1 MLKGASPRLDP
12 HCCTTYK
19 QPMTNVQT
27 LADARPRREPG
38 KRMRSRLLDAA
49 VELFK
54 ARGAGGVAVA
64 EIAAAAGAYPSQV
77 TYYFRTKEALFVEAA
92 CREVL
97 YVARQAEIAAA
108 ASLNGADYNR
118 RLVKAVIGSPG
129 LALFVEAL
137 SLTRRRQDLA
147 PLIERTFER
156 LHAEGDRA
164 YAEARRRRGWTH
176 GEDAGTVARR
186 FWTLALGITLREG
199 ATEASVAD
207 AVEEMT
213 ALLRHRPET
222 IRAAPSPGDI

>member
-1 MLKGASPRLDP
+1 MA
-12 HCCTTYK
+12 YK
-19 QPMTNVQT
+19 QAMANVQA
-27 LADARPRREPG
+27 LADVRAVREPG

-54 ARGAGGVAVA
+54 AKGLGGVSVA

-97 YVARQAEIAAA
+97 YVARQAELAAA
-108 ASLNGADYNR
+108 GAASGSAYNR
-118 RLVKAVIGSPG
+118 RLVETVIGSPG

-164 YAEARRRRGWTH
+164 YAETRRRRGWAQA
-176 GEDAGTVARR
+176 EDAATVARR
-186 FWTLALGITLREG
+186 FWTLALGVALREG
-199 ATEASVAD
+199 ATEATVAE
-207 AVEEMT
+207 AVEEMV
-213 ALLRHRPET
+213 ALLR
-222 IRAAPSPGDI
+222 PSPAPGAA

>member
-1 MLKGASPRLDP
+1 MQALAAHLPSEPRA
-12 HCCTTYK
+12 
-19 QPMTNVQT
+19 V
-27 LADARPRREPG
+27 REPG
-38 KRMRSRLLDAA
+38 RRMRSRLLDAA

-54 ARGAGGVAVA
+54 ARGLSGVAVA

-97 YVARQAEIAAA
+97 YVARQAEEAA
-108 ASLNGADYNR
+108 ASAASGPDYNR
-118 RLVKAVIGSPG
+118 RLVETVIGSPG

-137 SLTRRRQDLA
+137 SLTRRRQDLS

-164 YAEARRRRGWTH
+164 YADTRARRGWPQA
-176 GEDAGTVARR
+176 EDAATVARR
-186 FWTLALGITLREG
+186 FWTLALGVALREG
-199 ATEASVAD
+199 ATEASVAE

-213 ALLRHRPET
+213 ALIRHDPR
-222 IRAAPSPGDI
+222 RHAPTAGDR

>member
-1 MLKGASPRLDP
+1 MAETRAL
-12 HCCTTYK
+12 
-19 QPMTNVQT
+19 
-27 LADARPRREPG
+27 REPG

-54 ARGAGGVAVA
+54 ARGPAGVAVA

-108 ASLNGADYNR
+108 GAATGSAYNR
-118 RLVKAVIGSPG
+118 CLIETVIGSPG

-164 YAEARRRRGWTH
+164 YAETRHRRGWSEA
-176 GEDAGTVARR
+176 EDAGAVARR
-186 FWTLALGITLREG
+186 FWTLALGVALREG
-199 ATEASVAD
+199 ATGATVED
-207 AVEEMT
+207 AAEEMA
-213 ALLRHRPET
+213 ALLRH
-222 IRAAPSPGDI
+222 APPKSRSGDA

>member
-1 MLKGASPRLDP
+1 MPKVTP
-12 HCCTTYK
+12 
-19 QPMTNVQT
+19 
-27 LADARPRREPG
+27 LADVRAVREPG

-54 ARGAGGVAVA
+54 QRGAAGVAVA

-92 CREVL
+92 CREML
-97 YVARQAEIAAA
+97 YVAAQAEDA
-108 ASLNGADYNR
+108 ASTAPTGSDYNR
-118 RLVKAVIGSPG
+118 RLVETVIGSPG

-164 YAEARRRRGWTH
+164 YAEVRRRRGWT
-176 GEDAGTVARR
+176 GAESPAVTARR
-186 FWTLALGITLREG
+186 FWTLALGIALREG
-199 ATEASVAD
+199 ATEATVSQ
-207 AVEEMT
+207 AVEEML
-213 ALLRHRPET
+213 ALLVPT
-222 IRAAPSPGDI
+222 APTRGDA

>member
-1 MLKGASPRLDP
+1 MADVRS
-12 HCCTTYK
+12 
-19 QPMTNVQT
+19 
-27 LADARPRREPG
+27 LAEVRATREPG

-54 ARGAGGVAVA
+54 AKGLAGVAVA
-64 EIAAAAGAYPSQV
+64 EIATAAGAYPSQV

-97 YVARQAEIAAA
+97 YVARQAEAAA
-108 ASLNGADYNR
+108 ARARSGSDYNR
-118 RLVKAVIGSPG
+118 RLVETVLGSPG

-164 YAEARRRRGWTH
+164 YAETRHRRGWSEA
-176 GEDAGTVARR
+176 EDAATVARR
-186 FWTLALGITLREG
+186 FWTLALGVALREG
-199 ATEASVAD
+199 ATEATLAE
-207 AVEEMT
+207 AVDEMA
-213 ALLRHRPET
+213 ALLRHGQAATRPA
-222 IRAAPSPGDI
+222 RSPGDA

>member
-1 MLKGASPRLDP
+1 MPA
-12 HCCTTYK
+12 
-19 QPMTNVQT
+19 VQS
-27 LADARPRREPG
+27 LADVRAVREPG

-54 ARGAGGVAVA
+54 AKGPTGVSVA

-97 YVARQAEIAAA
+97 YVARQAELAAA
-108 ASLNGADYNR
+108 GAISGSDYNR
-118 RLVKAVIGSPG
+118 RLVETVIGSPG

-164 YAEARRRRGWTH
+164 YADARRRRGWAQE
-176 GEDAGTVARR
+176 EDAATVARR
-186 FWTLALGITLREG
+186 FWTLALGVALREG
-199 ATEASVAD
+199 ATETAVSE
-207 AVEEMT
+207 AVEEMV
-213 ALLRHRPET
+213 ALLRHAPARP
-222 IRAAPSPGDI
+222 AAGDR

>member
-1 MLKGASPRLDP
+1 MA
-12 HCCTTYK
+12 
-19 QPMTNVQT
+19 NVQSVVE
-27 LADARPRREPG
+27 LRAMREPG

-54 ARGAGGVAVA
+54 AKGPGGVAVA

-97 YVARQAEIAAA
+97 YVARQAETAAA
-108 ASLNGADYNR
+108 GALTGSDYNR
-118 RLVKAVIGSPG
+118 RLVETVIGSPG

-147 PLIERTFER
+147 PLIARTFER

-164 YAEARRRRGWTH
+164 YAETRRRRGWTAA
-176 GEDAGTVARR
+176 EPAATVARR
-186 FWTLALGITLREG
+186 FWTLALGVALREG
-199 ATEASVAD
+199 ATEATVAD

-213 ALLRHRPET
+213 ALLRHEPVAARPALT
-222 IRAAPSPGDI
+222 SGDA

>member
-1 MLKGASPRLDP
+1 MADVRS
-12 HCCTTYK
+12 
-19 QPMTNVQT
+19 
-27 LADARPRREPG
+27 LAEARPLREPG

-54 ARGAGGVAVA
+54 AKGPAGVSVA

-97 YVARQAEIAAA
+97 YVARQAETAAA
-108 ASLNGADYNR
+108 GARTGADYNR
-118 RLVKAVIGSPG
+118 RLVETVIGSPG

-164 YAEARRRRGWTH
+164 YADARQRRGWT
-176 GEDAGTVARR
+176 GPESAATVARR
-186 FWTLALGITLREG
+186 FWTLALGVALREG
-199 ATEASVAD
+199 ATDATVAD
-207 AVEEMT
+207 AAEEMI
-213 ALLRHRPET
+213 ALLRHEPV
-222 IRAAPSPGDI
+222 IRARPTEIGDA

>member
-1 MLKGASPRLDP
+1 MIMA
-12 HCCTTYK
+12 
-19 QPMTNVQT
+19 QVQS
-27 LADARPRREPG
+27 LAEARAVREPG

-54 ARGAGGVAVA
+54 ARGLAAVAVA
-64 EIAAAAGAYPSQV
+64 EIAEAAGAYPSQV

-97 YVARQAEIAAA
+97 YVARQAELAAA
-108 ASLNGADYNR
+108 EARTGSEYNR
-118 RLVKAVIGSPG
+118 RLVETVIGSPG

-164 YAEARRRRGWTH
+164 YGETRHRRGWP
-176 GEDAGTVARR
+176 EAESAATVARR
-186 FWTLALGITLREG
+186 FWTLALGVALREG
-199 ATEASVAD
+199 ATEATVAE

-213 ALLRHRPET
+213 ALLRHDVGLSRPQT
-222 IRAAPSPGDI
+222 GDA

>member
-1 MLKGASPRLDP
+1 MPKVTS
-12 HCCTTYK
+12 
-19 QPMTNVQT
+19 
-27 LADARPRREPG
+27 LADVRAVREPG
-38 KRMRSRLLDAA
+38 KRMRSQLLDAA

-54 ARGAGGVAVA
+54 AKGAGAVSVA

-97 YVARQAEIAAA
+97 YVAAQAE
-108 ASLNGADYNR
+108 ASASQSRSGSDYNR
-118 RLVKAVIGSPG
+118 RLVEAVIGSPG

-137 SLTRRRQDLA
+137 SLTRRRQDLS

-164 YAEARRRRGWTH
+164 YADIRHRRGWSQA
-176 GEDAGTVARR
+176 ESAATVARR
-186 FWTLALGITLREG
+186 FWTLALGVALREG

-207 AVEEMT
+207 AVEEMM
-213 ALLRHRPET
+213 ALLRHDIATLRT
-222 IRAAPSPGDI
+222 APQPGDR

>member
-1 MLKGASPRLDP
+1 MAK
-12 HCCTTYK
+12 
-19 QPMTNVQT
+19 VQS
-27 LADARPRREPG
+27 LADVRPLAEVRAVREPG

-54 ARGAGGVAVA
+54 AKGAAAVSVAG
-64 EIAAAAGAYPSQV
+64 IAAAAGAYPSQV

-97 YVARQAEIAAA
+97 YVARQAELAAA
-108 ASLNGADYNR
+108 GAASGSDYNR
-118 RLVKAVIGSPG
+118 RLVETVIGSPG

-164 YAEARRRRGWTH
+164 YGETRHRRGWP
-176 GEDAGTVARR
+176 EAESAATVARR
-186 FWTLALGITLREG
+186 FWTLALGVALREG
-199 ATEASVAD
+199 ATEATIAE

-213 ALLRHRPET
+213 ALLRHDVGLSRPHT
-222 IRAAPSPGDI
+222 GYA